1 MTVTDIEA
9 LSKTKVKVLTDDG
22 GAFALYKGELRKL
35 QIEKGGDIS
44 DALFHYIMDEVL
56 QKRAKLRC
64 LNLLK
69 SRDYT
74 EHGLRT
80 KLRQGFYPDKII
92 EEALAYVKG
101 YGYVDDVRYAG
112 TYMNQAA
119 AVKSRKQ
126 IETYL
131 LEKGVSKAD
140 IRQAWEQCIRQD
152 KLPDES
158 AAIEKLLAKK
168 HYDSRSATSADRQ
181 KIIGFLYRRGFSMEK
196 IYRAV
201 DTFD

>member
-22 GAFALYKGELRKL
+22 GAFALYKGELGKL
-35 QIEKGGDIS
+35 QIEKGGEIS

-64 LNLLK
+64 MNLLK

-74 EHGLRT
+74 EHRLRT
-80 KLRQGFYPDKII
+80 KLKQGFYPDKII

-112 TYMNQAA
+112 AYMNQAS

-126 IETYL
+126 IENYL
-131 LEKGVSKAD
+131 MEKGVSKED
-140 IRQAWEQCIRQD
+140 IRQAWEQCARQEM
-152 KLPDES
+152 LPDES
-158 AAIEKLLAKK
+158 AAIERLLKK
-168 HYDSRSATSADRQ
+168 RRYDSRYATYEERQ
-181 KIIGFLYRRGFSMEK
+181 KMIGFLYRRGFSMDK
-196 IYRAV
+196 ICKAME
-201 DTFD
+201 FE